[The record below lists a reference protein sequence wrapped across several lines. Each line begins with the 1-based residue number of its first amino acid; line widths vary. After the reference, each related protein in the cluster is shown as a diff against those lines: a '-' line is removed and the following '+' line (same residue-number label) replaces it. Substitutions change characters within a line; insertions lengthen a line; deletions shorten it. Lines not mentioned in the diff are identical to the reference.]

1 MAAGTPVPY
10 NHARFLMASGDL
22 ELDAGDIKALLVT
35 STYVPDNDAHQ
46 FLSHVTNEVAGNGY
60 ARATLAYTG
69 VTRVA
74 KGTNLTRFSSDPVE
88 FPAAGGPITARRMI
102 LFKDTG
108 LAATSPLLSHVLLDA
123 TPADVTAAD
132 GEKIRVT
139 PHASEGW
146 LYL

>member
-10 NHARFLMASGDL
+10 NHARYLLAEGDL
-22 ELDAGDIKALLVT
+22 DFGAGDIKALLVT
-35 STYVPDNDAHQ
+35 SAYTPDNDAHD
-46 FLSHVTNEVAGNGY
+46 FVDDVTNELAGSGY
-60 ARATLAYTG
+60 ARQTLAYSG

-74 KGTNLTRFSSDPVE
+74 KGTNKTRLSSDPVE
-88 FPAAGGPITARRMI
+88 FLAAGGPLTARRMI

-108 LAATSPLLSHVLLDA
+108 TPATSPLLCHVLLDSA
-123 TPADVTAAD
+123 PADVTAAD

-139 PHASEGW
+139 PHATEGW